1 VLRKAT
7 KVTKASPGDR
17 GAARRKR
24 AQAGAA
30 AGEKLESRQSSR
42 EQSTRIVV
50 MGRVLAPYG
59 VNGWIKARAFTVT
72 PETLIAYRSWWLGRD
87 DGDWQEL
94 AVLEARKHGQ
104 IVLARLEGVSQRE
117 DALIWRGASI
127 GVPRSALP
135 KPAPDEVYLADLI
148 GLTVMSREGVTLGS
162 VAGLMETGVHAVL
175 RVVDAGRSERLIP
188 LVAAY
193 VDAIEL
199 DAGRIV
205 VDWHADY

>member
-1 VLRKAT
+1 V
-7 KVTKASPGDR
+7 
-17 GAARRKR
+17 
-24 AQAGAA
+24 
-30 AGEKLESRQSSR
+30 AGEQLGSRQGSPQ
-42 EQSTRIVV
+42 QSTRIVV

-59 VNGWIKARAFTVT
+59 VNGWIKARAFTVA
-72 PETLIAYRSWWLGRD
+72 PETLIAYRTWWLGRD

-104 IVLARLEGVSQRE
+104 SVLAQLEGVSQRE
-117 DALIWRGASI
+117 DASMWQGASI

-135 KPAPDEVYLADLI
+135 QLAPDEVYLADLI
-148 GLTVMSREGVTLGS
+148 GLTVTSREGVTLGS
-162 VAGLMETGVHAVL
+162 VAGFMETGAHAVL